1 MRIYSLLFLIFF
13 TGNYTYTQSL
23 SEFIAKGD
31 SCLNL
36 KNTNSAIQYYTQA
49 INLDPKNSICLY
61 KRGKIYVEYGFY
73 NEAIQDLYYVSLL
86 RIAQKDEVLESTFY
100 LLGNCYS
107 KLNQQEKAIEKFSNA
122 IMLNAKNPTFYRAR
136 FDSYLKLMKYKEA
149 LEDLKRHKKY
159 TNSKSEYYFLTGEY
173 NFAIKNY
180 SKSYNYYTKAI
191 LLDPTKDLFYL
202 QRGKLL
208 GIQEKYEDAIL
219 NFSKAID
226 LNQENDETL
235 LQRGLA
241 YHKVNNILAGCSDF
255 RRAAYLG
262 NDEARVMLEA
272 HCPH

>member
-1 MRIYSLLFLIFF
+1 MKKIIIIYLFLQVSFSF
-13 TGNYTYTQSL
+13 SQSL
-23 SEFIAKGD
+23 SQFIAKGD

-73 NEAIQDLYYVSLL
+73 NEAIQDLYNVSLL

-100 LLGNCYS
+100 LLGECYS
-107 KLNQQEKAIEKFSNA
+107 KLNQQEKAIEKYSNA
-122 IMLNAKNPTFYRAR
+122 IMLNPKNPTFYRAR
-136 FDSYLKLMKYKEA
+136 FDSYLKLTKHKEA

-173 NFAIKNY
+173 NLAIKNY
-180 SKSYNYYTKAI
+180 SKSYTYYTKAI
-191 LLDPTKDLFYL
+191 LLEPTKDLFYL

-208 GIQEKYEDAIL
+208 AIQDKYEDAIL
-219 NFSKAID
+219 NFSKAIELD
-226 LNQENDETL
+226 SENDEAL

-241 YHKVNNILAGCSDF
+241 YHRVNNILAGCSDF
-255 RRAAYLG
+255 RLAAYLG